1 MIVLF
6 VMREA
11 LKTGE
16 DGFETGI
23 VAPIDGDAPKGFEE
37 GRKQRGGL
45 GRLFRVQSFHGST
58 AEVFRQLIGPQ
69 GFEDRRKFIESGG
82 DGAPCGRISMVDA
95 TGVIQ
100 NDVARFAARSVSTGI
115 GELSKSMA
123 QRRHGNAPNI
133 RAAQYG

>member
-1 MIVLF
+1 
-6 VMREA
+6 MREA

-23 VAPIDGDAPKGFEE
+23 VTPIDGDAPKGFEE

-82 DGAPCGRISMVDA
+82 AGAPCRMIHMLSA

-100 NDVARFAARSVSTGI
+100 NNVSPFAP
-115 GELSKSMA
+115 
-123 QRRHGNAPNI
+123 RRGTTA
-133 RAAQYG
+133 